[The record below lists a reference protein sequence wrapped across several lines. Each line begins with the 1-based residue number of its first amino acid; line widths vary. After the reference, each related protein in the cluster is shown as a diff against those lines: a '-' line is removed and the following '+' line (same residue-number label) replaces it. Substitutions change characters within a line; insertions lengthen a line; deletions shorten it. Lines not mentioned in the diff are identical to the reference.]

1 MALQCHK
8 ISSMKR
14 FLSSNIPFRQSD
26 PIKFEIWTLS
36 GCSKQI
42 DQFLRGLFGKQDS
55 VLAQTLHGSSV
66 SQNETRGKVFWF
78 RQFTFL
84 RKESNKIWNLDS
96 FRILGTIYQ
105 FFLDLF
111 GKQNSILAQALH
123 GSSVSQNKTP
133 VNLFGWGNL
142 LFREKKAI
150 KSEIWTLF
158 AHWKQIDQ
166 FCLSL
171 FGKHNSVLSQTFYG
185 PSVSQNK
192 APLNVFWSSHLL
204 FSQKKGIKSEIWT
217 LFACWKQI
225 DQFFFG
231 LIWKSGFNFGP
242 NFAWT
247 FSATK

>member
-66 SQNETRGKVFWF
+66 SQNETPGKVFWF

-96 FRILGTIYQ
+96 FRMLGTTYQ
-105 FFLDLF
+105 FFWAYLESKTQFWPKLCMALQCQKIKLLWIF
-111 GKQNSILAQALH
+111 LVEAIYSSEKRKQ
-123 GSSVSQNKTP
+123 
-133 VNLFGWGNL
+133 
-142 LFREKKAI
+142 
-150 KSEIWTLF
+150 
-158 AHWKQIDQ
+158 
-166 FCLSL
+166 
-171 FGKHNSVLSQTFYG
+171 
-185 PSVSQNK
+185 
-192 APLNVFWSSHLL
+192 
-204 FSQKKGIKSEIWT
+204 
-217 LFACWKQI
+217 
-225 DQFFFG
+225 
-231 LIWKSGFNFGP
+231 
-242 NFAWT
+242 
-247 FSATK
+247 